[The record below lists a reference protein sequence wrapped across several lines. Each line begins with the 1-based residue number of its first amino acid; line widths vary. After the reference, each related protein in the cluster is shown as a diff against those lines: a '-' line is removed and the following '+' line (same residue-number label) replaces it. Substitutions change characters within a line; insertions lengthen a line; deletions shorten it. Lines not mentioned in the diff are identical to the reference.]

1 MKKLTA
7 ILFLTA
13 SFFSACGLGSKN
25 ETVNSGAA
33 VPANNQNASAERP
46 GASGGSGSGSI
57 QTEKKES
64 EITAAK
70 ADCLKTRV
78 AGKKV
83 DEKQTF
89 AIDFEPFKGACFV
102 TLHDP
107 EFDDP
112 ALGSEF
118 FIFKDGR
125 QVYQFP
131 QPFNGVTSGCWAEGV
146 AFQDLN
152 EDDLTDVIIAGMCS
166 AKSAPYSENMVY
178 VNKGKE
184 FATSEDAN
192 YTLEKFKKIKD
203 IADFVKRNKEQF
215 FQ

>member
-1 MKKLTA
+1 MKRVTA
-7 ILFLTA
+7 ILILTA
-13 SFFSACGLGSKN
+13 FCFGACATDSKN
-25 ETVNSGAA
+25 ETTNSGGAT
-33 VPANNQNASAERP
+33 PANNQNASAEKS
-46 GASGGSGSGSI
+46 GSASGST
-57 QTEKKES
+57 QTPKIDSAEK
-64 EITAAK
+64 TAAN
-70 ADCLKTRV
+70 ADCLKITV

-89 AIDFEPFKGACFV
+89 AFDHEPFKGACFV

-118 FIFKDGR
+118 FIFKGGK
-125 QVYQFP
+125 QVYKFP
-131 QPFNGVTSGCWAEGV
+131 NPFNGVTSGCWTEGV

-152 EDDLTDVIIAGMCS
+152 DDGLTDVIIAGMCS

-184 FATSEDAN
+184 FGTSEDAN